1 MISVASLA
9 KTSEIFC
16 GMRKQASLEALM
28 NTQFLR
34 FRTNF
39 VLGLLAAFGLGISSP
54 AVWAQEKGSAL
65 KAWAAIQQSVKEM
78 ETAVQSKNLHA
89 IHDPSMKIRPAIRTL
104 KGHSSMLS
112 GEKGQKVSAALKQ
125 LDSSVTDLHS
135 AADEGNQAKAE
146 EALKSLENAFNQLK
160 AEDPESAFKGM

>member
-1 MISVASLA
+1 MKEQLL
-9 KTSEIFC
+9 K
-16 GMRKQASLEALM
+16 
-28 NTQFLR
+28 
-34 FRTNF
+34 FRTIF
-39 VLGLLAAFGLGISSP
+39 VLGLLAAFGLGISAP
-54 AVWAQEKGSAL
+54 AVRAQEKGGAL
-65 KAWAAIQQSVKEM
+65 KAWAAIQQSVKDI

-89 IHDPSMKIRPAIRTL
+89 IHDPSMKIRSPIRTL

-112 GEKGQKVSAALKQ
+112 ADKGQKVSAALKQ

-146 EALKSLENAFNQLK
+146 EALKSVESAFDQLK

>member
-1 MISVASLA
+1 MKEQLL
-9 KTSEIFC
+9 K
-16 GMRKQASLEALM
+16 
-28 NTQFLR
+28 

-54 AVWAQEKGSAL
+54 AAWAQEEGGAL
-65 KAWAAIQQSVKEM
+65 KAWAAIQQSVKDM

-89 IHDPSMKIRPAIRTL
+89 IHEPSMKIRSPIRTL

-112 GEKGQKVSAALKQ
+112 GEKAQKVGTALKQ

>member
-1 MISVASLA
+1 
-9 KTSEIFC
+9 
-16 GMRKQASLEALM
+16 M
-28 NTQFLR
+28 NTQFLK

-39 VLGLLAAFGLGISSP
+39 VLGLFAALGLGITSP

-65 KAWAAIQQSVKEM
+65 KAWAAIQQSVKDM
-78 ETAVQSKNLHA
+78 ETAVQSKNLSA
-89 IHDPSMKIRPAIRTL
+89 IHEPTMKIRSPIRTL

-112 GEKGQKVSAALKQ
+112 REKAQKVGTALKQ

-146 EALKSLENAFNQLK
+146 
-160 AEDPESAFKGM
+160 

>member
-1 MISVASLA
+1 MKEQLL
-9 KTSEIFC
+9 K
-16 GMRKQASLEALM
+16 
-28 NTQFLR
+28 

-39 VLGLLAAFGLGISSP
+39 VLGLLAAFSLGIGSP
-54 AVWAQEKGSAL
+54 AVWAQEEGGAL
-65 KAWAAIQQSVKEM
+65 KAWAGIQQSVKDM

-104 KGHSSMLS
+104 KAHSSMLS
-112 GEKGQKVSAALKQ
+112 GDKGQKVSAALKQ

-135 AADEGNQAKAE
+135 AADEGTQAKAE
-146 EALKSLENAFNQLK
+146 EALKSLESAFNQLK

>member
-1 MISVASLA
+1 MLRGIRAS
-9 KTSEIFC
+9 TS
-16 GMRKQASLEALM
+16 LNPLM
-28 NTQFLR
+28 KEQLLK

-54 AVWAQEKGSAL
+54 AAWAQEEGGAL
-65 KAWAAIQQSVKEM
+65 KAWAAIQQSVKDM
-78 ETAVQSKNLHA
+78 ETAVQSKNLLA
-89 IHDPSMKIRPAIRTL
+89 IHEPSMKIRSPIRTL

-112 GEKGQKVSAALKQ
+112 GEKAQKVGTALKE

>member
-1 MISVASLA
+1 M
-9 KTSEIFC
+9 
-16 GMRKQASLEALM
+16 KQQLLK
-28 NTQFLR
+28 

-54 AVWAQEKGSAL
+54 AAWAQEKGSAL
-65 KAWAAIQQSVKEM
+65 KAWAAIQQSVKDM
-78 ETAVQSKNLHA
+78 ETAVQSKSLHA
-89 IHDPSMKIRPAIRTL
+89 IHDPSMIIRPAIRTL
-104 KGHSSMLS
+104 KGHSSML
-112 GEKGQKVSAALKQ
+112 GGDKGQKVSAALKQ

-146 EALKSLENAFNQLK
+146 ETLKSVQSAFDQLK